1 MMTGRQMRMA
11 RAAIRWTAEKLAKEA
26 QVSWSTI
33 QRMETSDDVPPAFA
47 QNLDAV
53 QQALEAAGIE
63 FIEQNGGGPGVRL
76 RDRQG

>member
-1 MMTGRQMRMA
+1 MRMA
-11 RAAIRWTAEKLAKEA
+11 RSAIRWSAEKLAKEA
-26 QVSWSTI
+26 QLSWATI
-33 QRMETSDDVPPAFA
+33 QRMEASDDVPSAFA

-63 FIEQNGGGPGVRL
+63 FIEENGGGPGVRL